1 MKTSVA
7 LCTYNGE
14 KYIKEQLDSILRQT
28 VKVNEIVVG
37 DDGSTDNTLTIVQE
51 VLSNSGIPF
60 KIMVN
65 PGPKGVSG
73 NFYNTIS
80 ACSNEIVFT
89 CDQDDVWLET
99 KVEKMLKCFEYNE
112 RALLVFSD
120 AALVDGE
127 LNLINCNLWKTI
139 PFKPLKDNSKMFDLL
154 LGSRV
159 VTGACMAVKRDFAV
173 SCGVS
178 RGDWLH
184 DAWLAMNASV
194 LGDIVPLP
202 EQLTLYRQHGN
213 NTIGASKIT
222 SSQRVKGFFDNF
234 EIMPAYWGAR
244 LKRFVVFKDFIGY
257 KLTDKQLKKINK
269 GIDFWTDLTKI
280 NDCNKF
286 KGLCIITKNYFNFNY
301 KKYYSGCRGAIR
313 DFLVVL
319 FRKKRVEDKG

>member
-1 MKTSVA
+1 MV
-7 LCTYNGE
+7 LDNE
-14 KYIKEQLDSILRQT
+14 KAIKIIKEQLESILSQT
-28 VKVNEIVVG
+28 VKVDEIVVG
-37 DDGSTDNTLTIVQE
+37 DDGSSDNTLTIVKE

-60 KIMVN
+60 KVMVN

-89 CDQDDVWLET
+89 CDQDDVWVET
-99 KVEKMLKCFEYNE
+99 KVEEMLKCFNE
-112 RALLVFSD
+112 NEKALLVFSD
-120 AALVDGE
+120 ATLVDG
-127 LNLINCNLWKTI
+127 NLKPLNCNLWKTI
-139 PFKPLKDNSKMFDLL
+139 PFKPLKDNRKMFDLL

-173 SCGVS
+173 FCGVA

-184 DAWLAMNASV
+184 DAWLTINASV
-194 LGDIVPLP
+194 LGEVIPCNK
-202 EQLTLYRQHGN
+202 QLVLYRQHGN
-213 NTIGASKIT
+213 NTIGASNIT
-222 SSQRVKGFFDNF
+222 SSQRVKGFFNNF

-244 LKRFVVFKDFIGY
+244 LKRLVVVKDFIGD

-280 NDCNKF
+280 NSCNKF
-286 KGLCIITKNYFNFNY
+286 KGLCIIIKNYFNFNY

-319 FRKKRVEDKG
+319 FRK

>member
-14 KYIKEQLDSILRQT
+14 KYIKEQLDSILKQT
-28 VKVNEIVVG
+28 VKVDEIVVG

-60 KIMVN
+60 KVMVN

-89 CDQDDVWLET
+89 CDQDDVWVET
-99 KVEKMLKCFEYNE
+99 KVEEMLKCFNE
-112 RALLVFSD
+112 NEKALLVFSD
-120 AALVDGE
+120 ATLVDGA
-127 LNLINCNLWKTI
+127 LKPINCNLWKTI

-173 SCGVS
+173 FCGVA

-184 DAWLAMNASV
+184 DAWFAINASV

-213 NTIGASKIT
+213 NTIGASNIT
-222 SSQRVKGFFDNF
+222 SSQRVKGYFKNF

-244 LKRFVVFKDFIGY
+244 LERYTTFKELSGDN
-257 KLTDKQLKKINK
+257 LTSEQLKKLDKCI
-269 GIDFWTDLTKI
+269 GFWKDLTSI
-280 NDCNKF
+280 NECNKF
-286 KGLCIITKNYFNFNY
+286 KGLCIVIKNYFNFNY
-301 KKYYSGCRGAIR
+301 RKYYSGCRGAIR

-319 FRKKRVEDKG
+319 FRSKR